1 MPEMKC
7 ASSARVRL
15 SLVCSSHALP
25 WSAWSTWSAVCSR
38 VPRFLLPRIA
48 HRFLP
53 RNSYMYVQ
61 YSHPHRTHVDLL
73 SIDRRD
79 ARPTHTHRPAARRR
93 IYCLSRRQLHCV
105 CCRCLSSYPP
115 RLGSR
120 QLPSSVAQD
129 SLAAAFA
136 DLLLRTVL
144 AAKCYPFPATA
155 ESLNGRTGKPGHPR

>member
-1 MPEMKC
+1 MRFLGTRAP
-7 ASSARVRL
+7 L
-15 SLVCSSHALP
+15 
-25 WSAWSTWSAVCSR
+25 SR
-38 VPRFLLPRIA
+38 VLLARITLERLEHLECSLQPSPPFFITA

-61 YSHPHRTHVDLL
+61 YSHPHRTYVDLL